1 MELLNLKVYAIIIHN
16 LGRGQVMTINLL
28 TYFIIYSLM
37 GWAMESFFRTIAEK
51 KFINTGFLYGPF
63 CPIYG
68 IGAIIMF
75 LFLHNYKDNMILVFI
90 LGFIVLSVWEYVVG
104 WLLEK
109 IFHTKYWDYSENKF
123 NIQGRVCLMNSLFWG
138 VLGVVFIK
146 FIHPFVTE
154 LLAKV
159 PANILTIMMLA
170 LGIYLLIDAIVT
182 IVKVKKIDI
191 RIIKLAELNE
201 TIKTKLNELKELT
214 DNSKSPKFESL
225 QLKVEELKLQQT
237 KLKKMLLRQTIRLK
251 KAFPTMKSERITE
264 FLSQKIEEIKNNK

>member
-1 MELLNLKVYAIIIHN
+1 MELLSSKVYAIIIHN
-16 LGRGQVMTINLL
+16 LDRGQVMTINLL
-28 TYFIIYSLM
+28 TYFIIYSFM
-37 GWAMESFFRTIAEK
+37 GWVMESFFRSVAERK
-51 KFINTGFLYGPF
+51 IINTGFLHGPF

-75 LFLHNYKDNMILVFI
+75 LSLNNYKENIILVFI
-90 LGFIVLSVWEYVVG
+90 LGFIVLSVWEYIVG

-109 IFHTKYWDYSENKF
+109 LFHTKYWDYSENKF

-159 PANILTIMMLA
+159 PANILTIMILA

-225 QLKVEELKLQQT
+225 QLKIEELKLQQT

>member
-1 MELLNLKVYAIIIHN
+1 
-16 LGRGQVMTINLL
+16 MTINLL
-28 TYFIIYSLM
+28 TYFIVYSFM
-37 GWAMESFFRTIAEK
+37 GWVMESFFRTIVEK
-51 KFINTGFLYGPF
+51 KFINTGFLHGPF

-75 LFLHNYKDNMILVFI
+75 LFLNNYKDNMILVFI
-90 LGFIVLSVWEYVVG
+90 LGFFVLSVWEYVVG

-109 IFHTKYWDYSENKF
+109 IFHTKYWDYSENKC

-225 QLKVEELKLQQT
+225 QLKVEELKLQQI